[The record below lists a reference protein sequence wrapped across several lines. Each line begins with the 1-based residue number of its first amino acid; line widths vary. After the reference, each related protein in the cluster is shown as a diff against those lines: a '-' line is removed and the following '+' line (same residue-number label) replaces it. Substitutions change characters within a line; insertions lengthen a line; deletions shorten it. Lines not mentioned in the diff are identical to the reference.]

1 MASPSSSIRASRSIR
16 SRQKYLALAVLLLP
30 SLLGM
35 FTFLMLPIAS
45 SFVLSFSSWDLIGDI
60 EWVGLANYAKALG
73 DPAVLGA
80 LRNTLAF
87 ILGYL
92 PAVVVLALGLALLLN
107 RKLRGRTFFRAVYF
121 VPVVTSWVAVSL
133 IWKWLLNPQYGLVN
147 FALGLIGIDGPGWL
161 FDPNWAMAGIV
172 ITTVWKDIGFVTV
185 IYLAG
190 LQDIPEH
197 LYEAASLD
205 GATPWQRF
213 WQITFPMLMPT
224 TFFVTTISLISS
236 FQVFDQVYVMTGGG
250 PAGATSVMV
259 ELIYKNAFS
268 YFQMGYASTI
278 SWILFAIIFAVTVAQ
293 QLLQHRLDKSNG

>member
-1 MASPSSSIRASRSIR
+1 MSPAADRS
-16 SRQKYLALAVLLLP
+16 KYVALAVLLLP
-30 SLLGM
+30 SLAGM
-35 FTFLMLPIAS
+35 VVFLMAPVLS
-45 SFVLSFSSWDLIGDI
+45 SLVLSFSEWDLIGEI
-60 EWVGLANYAKALG
+60 NWVGIDNYVTALA

-80 LRNTLAF
+80 LRNTLTF

-92 PAVVVLALGLALLLN
+92 PSVVIIALGLALLLN
-107 RKLRGRTFFRAVYF
+107 RRIKGRVVFRAIYF

-147 FALGLIGIDGPGWL
+147 FALGAMGIKGPGWL
-161 FDPNWAMAGIV
+161 FDPAWAMTGV
-172 ITTVWKDIGFVTV
+172 ILTSVWKDIGFVTV

-190 LQDIPEH
+190 LQDIPEP
-197 LYEAASLD
+197 LYEAAALD

-213 WQITFPMLMPT
+213 WSITFPMLAPT

-236 FQVFDQVYVMTGGG
+236 FQVFDQVWIMTQGG

-268 YFQMGYASTI
+268 YYKMGYASAI
-278 SWILFAIIFAVTVAQ
+278 SWVLFALIFAVTIAQ
-293 QLLQHRLDKSNG
+293 NLLQKKLDRSDG

>member
-1 MASPSSSIRASRSIR
+1 MSPANT
-16 SRQKYLALAVLLLP
+16 RQRYLALAVLLGP
-30 SLLGM
+30 SLAGM
-35 FTFLMLPIAS
+35 FVFLMLPVAS
-45 SFVLSFSSWDLIGDI
+45 SFVLSFSSWDLIGEIQWIGFD
-60 EWVGLANYAKALG
+60 NYWKALA

-80 LRNTLAF
+80 LRNTVTF
-87 ILGYL
+87 IAGYL
-92 PAVVVLALGLALLLN
+92 PATVGIALGLALLLN
-107 RKLRGRTFFRAVYF
+107 RRIRGRVVFRAIYF

-147 FALGLIGIDGPGWL
+147 VALGWLGFKGPGWL
-161 FDPNWAMAGIV
+161 FDPQWAMTGV
-172 ITTVWKDIGFVTV
+172 ILTSIWKDIGFVTV

-213 WQITFPMLMPT
+213 RHVTLPMLMPT

-236 FQVFDQVYVMTGGG
+236 FQVFDQVWVMTQGG

-268 YFQMGYASTI
+268 YYQMGYASAI
-278 SWILFAIIFAVTVAQ
+278 SWVLFALIFAVTIAQ
-293 QLLQHRLDKSNG
+293 NLLQKKLDRSDG

>member
-1 MASPSSSIRASRSIR
+1 MSPAAYRS
-16 SRQKYLALAVLLLP
+16 KYLALVVLLLP
-30 SLLGM
+30 SLAGM
-35 FTFLMLPIAS
+35 VVFLMAPVAS
-45 SFVLSFSSWDLIGDI
+45 SLVLSFSEWDLIGEI
-60 EWVGLANYAKALG
+60 NWVGLANYTQALA

-80 LRNTLAF
+80 LRNTLTF

-92 PAVVVLALGLALLLN
+92 PSVVIIALGLALLLN
-107 RKLRGRTFFRAVYF
+107 RRIRGRVVFRAIYF

-147 FALGLIGIDGPGWL
+147 FALGAIGIKGPGWL
-161 FDPNWAMAGIV
+161 FDPAWAMTGV
-172 ITTVWKDIGFVTV
+172 ILTSVWKDIGFVTV

-190 LQDIPEH
+190 LQDIPEP
-197 LYEAASLD
+197 LYEAAALD

-213 WQITFPMLMPT
+213 WSITFPMLAPT

-236 FQVFDQVYVMTGGG
+236 FQVFDQVWIMTQGG

-268 YFQMGYASTI
+268 YYKMGYASAI
-278 SWILFAIIFAVTVAQ
+278 SWVLFALIFAVTIAQ
-293 QLLQHRLDKSNG
+293 NLLQKRLDRSDG

>member
-1 MASPSSSIRASRSIR
+1 MSPAADRS
-16 SRQKYLALAVLLLP
+16 KYVALAVLLLP
-30 SLLGM
+30 SLAGM
-35 FTFLMLPIAS
+35 VVFLMAPVLS
-45 SFVLSFSSWDLIGDI
+45 SLVLSFSEWDLIGEI
-60 EWVGLANYAKALG
+60 NWVGIDNYVTALA

-80 LRNTLAF
+80 LRNTLTF

-92 PAVVVLALGLALLLN
+92 PSVVIIALGLALLPN
-107 RKLRGRTFFRAVYF
+107 RRIKGRVVFRAIYF

-147 FALGLIGIDGPGWL
+147 FALGAVGIKGPGWL
-161 FDPNWAMAGIV
+161 FDPAWAMTGV
-172 ITTVWKDIGFVTV
+172 ILTSVWKDIGFVTV

-190 LQDIPEH
+190 LQDIPEP
-197 LYEAASLD
+197 LYEAAALD

-213 WQITFPMLMPT
+213 WSITFPMLAPT

-236 FQVFDQVYVMTGGG
+236 FQVFDQVWIMTQGG

-268 YFQMGYASTI
+268 YYKMGYASAI
-278 SWILFAIIFAVTVAQ
+278 SWVLFALIFAVTIAQ
-293 QLLQHRLDKSNG
+293 NLLQKKLDRSDG

>member
-1 MASPSSSIRASRSIR
+1 MSTARAIRT
-16 SRQKYLALAVLLLP
+16 RQKYTALAVLLLP
-30 SLLGM
+30 SLIGM

-45 SFVLSFSSWDLIGDI
+45 SFVLSFSSWDLIGEI
-60 EWVGLANYAKALG
+60 EWVGFANYAKALS

-80 LRNTLAF
+80 LRNTLSF

-92 PAVVVLALGLALLLN
+92 PTVVAIALGLALLLN
-107 RKLRGRTFFRAVYF
+107 RRLKGRTAFRAVYF

-147 FALGLIGIDGPGWL
+147 FALGLVGIQGPGWL
-161 FDPNWAMAGIV
+161 FDPAWAMTGIV
-172 ITTVWKDIGFVTV
+172 ITSVWKDIGFVTV

-213 WQITFPMLMPT
+213 WGITFPMLMPT

-278 SWILFAIIFAVTVAQ
+278 SWVLFALIFAVTVAQ
-293 QLLQHRLDKSNG
+293 QLLQKRVDRSDG

>member
-1 MASPSSSIRASRSIR
+1 MSARAIRT
-16 SRQKYLALAVLLLP
+16 RQKYIALAVLLLP
-30 SLLGM
+30 SLVGM
-35 FTFLMLPIAS
+35 FTFLMLPIGA
-45 SFVLSFSSWDLIGDI
+45 SFVLSFSRWDLIGPI
-60 EWVGLANYAKALG
+60 HWVGFDNYLKAIA

-80 LRNTLAF
+80 LRNTLGF

-92 PAVVVLALGLALLLN
+92 PTVVAIALGLALLLN
-107 RKLRGRTFFRAVYF
+107 RRLKGRTFFRAVYF

-147 FALGLIGIDGPGWL
+147 FALGLVGISGPGWL
-161 FDPNWAMAGIV
+161 FDPHWAMAGIV
-172 ITTVWKDIGFVTV
+172 ITSVWKDIGFVTV

-197 LYEAASLD
+197 LYEAAALD

-213 WQITFPMLMPT
+213 WGITFPMLMPT

-278 SWILFAIIFAVTVAQ
+278 SWILFALIFAVTVAQ
-293 QLLQHRLDKSNG
+293 QFLQKRLDRSDG

>member
-1 MASPSSSIRASRSIR
+1 MSPASA
-16 SRQKYLALAVLLLP
+16 RQRYTALAVLLGP
-30 SLLGM
+30 SLIGM
-35 FTFLMLPIAS
+35 FVFLMLPVAS
-45 SFVLSFSSWDLIGDI
+45 SFVLSFSSWDLIGGI
-60 EWVGLANYAKALG
+60 EWIGLDNYWKALA

-80 LRNTLAF
+80 LRNTVTF

-92 PAVVVLALGLALLLN
+92 PATVGIALGLALLLN
-107 RKLRGRTFFRAVYF
+107 RRIRGRLVFRAIYF

-133 IWKWLLNPQYGLVN
+133 IWKWLLNPQYGLINV
-147 FALGLIGIDGPGWL
+147 ALGWFGLKGPGWL
-161 FDPNWAMAGIV
+161 FDPQWAMTGV
-172 ITTVWKDIGFVTV
+172 ILTSIWKDIGFVTV

-213 WQITFPMLMPT
+213 RHITLPMLMPT

-236 FQVFDQVYVMTGGG
+236 FQVFDQVWVMTQGG

-268 YFQMGYASTI
+268 YYQMGYASAI
-278 SWILFAIIFAVTVAQ
+278 SWVLFALIFAVTIAQ
-293 QLLQHRLDKSNG
+293 NLLQKKLDRSDG

>member
-1 MASPSSSIRASRSIR
+1 MSPAADRS
-16 SRQKYLALAVLLLP
+16 KYVALAVLLLP
-30 SLLGM
+30 SLAGM
-35 FTFLMLPIAS
+35 VVFLMAPVLS
-45 SFVLSFSSWDLIGDI
+45 SLVLSFSEWDLIGEI
-60 EWVGLANYAKALG
+60 SWVGIDNYVTALA

-80 LRNTLAF
+80 LRNTLTF

-92 PAVVVLALGLALLLN
+92 PAVVIIALGLALLLN
-107 RKLRGRTFFRAVYF
+107 RRIKGRVVFRAIYF

-147 FALGLIGIDGPGWL
+147 FALGAIGIKGPGWL
-161 FDPNWAMAGIV
+161 FDPAWAMTGV
-172 ITTVWKDIGFVTV
+172 ILTSVWKDIGFVTV

-190 LQDIPEH
+190 LQDIPEQ
-197 LYEAASLD
+197 LYEAAALD

-213 WQITFPMLMPT
+213 WSITFPMLAPT

-236 FQVFDQVYVMTGGG
+236 FQVFDQVWIMTQGG

-268 YFQMGYASTI
+268 YYKMGYASAI
-278 SWILFAIIFAVTVAQ
+278 SWVLFALIFAVTIAQ
-293 QLLQHRLDKSNG
+293 NLLQKKLDRSDE

>member
-1 MASPSSSIRASRSIR
+1 MTAVA

-35 FTFLMLPIAS
+35 AVFLMLPVAA
-45 SFVLSFSSWDLIGDI
+45 SFVLSFTQWDLIGAI
-60 EWVGLANYAKALG
+60 EWVGVDNYVAALA

-92 PAVVVLALGLALLLN
+92 PSVVVLGLGLALLLN
-107 RKLRGRTFFRAVYF
+107 RPIRGRVAFRAIYF

-133 IWKWLLNPQYGLVN
+133 IWKWLLNPQFGLVN
-147 FALGLIGIDGPGWL
+147 YGLSLVGIAGPGWL

-172 ITTVWKDIGFVTV
+172 LTSVWKDIGFITV

-190 LQDIPEH
+190 LQDIPDH
-197 LYEAASLD
+197 LYEAAALD
-205 GATPWQRF
+205 GATAWQRF
-213 WQITFPMLMPT
+213 LSITWPMLMPT

-250 PAGATSVMV
+250 PAGATSTMV

-268 YFQMGYASTI
+268 YYQMGYASTI
-278 SWILFAIIFAVTVAQ
+278 SWLLFALIFAVTVVQ
-293 QLLQHRLDKSNG
+293 NLLQKRLDKSNG

>member
-1 MASPSSSIRASRSIR
+1 MDGVADRS
-16 SRQKYLALAVLLLP
+16 KYFALAVLLLP

-35 FTFLMLPIAS
+35 AVFVMLPVVS
-45 SFVLSFSSWDLIGDI
+45 SLVLSFSQWDLLGEIQWIGVD
-60 EWVGLANYAKALG
+60 NYVTALS

-80 LRNTLAF
+80 LRNTLFF

-92 PAVVVLALGLALLLN
+92 PAVVIIALGLSLLLN
-107 RKLRGRTFFRAVYF
+107 RKLKGRIVFRAIYF

-147 FALGLIGIDGPGWL
+147 FGLGLIGIKGPGWL

-172 ITTVWKDIGFVTV
+172 LTSVWKDIGFVTV

-190 LQDIPEH
+190 LQDIPEN
-197 LYEAASLD
+197 LYEAAALD
-205 GATPWQRF
+205 GATPWQKF
-213 WQITFPMLMPT
+213 WTITLPMLAPT

-236 FQVFDQVYVMTGGG
+236 FQVFDQVWIMTGGG

-259 ELIYKNAFS
+259 EQIYKNAFS
-268 YFQMGYASTI
+268 YYKMGYASAI
-278 SWILFAIIFAVTVAQ
+278 SWVLFAIIFVVTIAQNVAQ
-293 QLLQHRLDKSNG
+293 KRLDRTDG

>member
-1 MASPSSSIRASRSIR
+1 MSAVATRS
-16 SRQKYLALAVLLLP
+16 KYLALAVLLLP
-30 SLLGM
+30 SLIGM
-35 FTFLMLPIAS
+35 VVFLMLPIAS
-45 SFVLSFSSWDLIGDI
+45 SLVLSFSSWDLIGEI
-60 EWVGLANYAKALG
+60 EWVGIDNYAKALA

-80 LRNTLAF
+80 LRNTLTF
-87 ILGYL
+87 IIGYL
-92 PAVVVLALGLALLLN
+92 PSVVVIALGLALLLN
-107 RKLRGRTFFRAVYF
+107 RQIKGRVIFRAIYF

-147 FALGLIGIDGPGWL
+147 FALGLVGIDGPGWL
-161 FDPNWAMAGIV
+161 FDPAWAMTGII
-172 ITTVWKDIGFVTV
+172 ITSVWKDIGFVTV

-190 LQDIPEH
+190 LQEIPEH
-197 LYEAASLD
+197 LYEAADLD

-213 WQITFPMLMPT
+213 WSITFPMLMPT

-236 FQVFDQVYVMTGGG
+236 FQVFDQVFVMTRGG

-278 SWILFAIIFAVTVAQ
+278 SWILFALIFAVTVIQ
-293 QLLQHRLDKSNG
+293 NLLQKRLDKSNG